1 MRDTRLS
8 TSNLINFMTEWAR
21 ASWQGEK
28 EDEQCLDGS
37 YEMNQLYEN
46 IIHVYIQDAPF
57 YSGYNFI
64 CFSGVNN

>member
-1 MRDTRLS
+1 
-8 TSNLINFMTEWAR
+8 MTEWAR